1 MPENSEP
8 GPGTVAT
15 PATNRVGGKSV
26 LKIVLEV
33 VLIGFGVFLGLMGD
47 QWREQAQHRESAQ
60 ASLRYFKT
68 EIEAN
73 RKALAAVTEYHAKT
87 AQGLQDF
94 FKSDVPKTSANFKV
108 DVHGIGPVF
117 FERTAWDLALA
128 TQALSYLDSDLAFAL
143 SRVYTLQNGYAAQ
156 QQAIVQST
164 MYGRS
169 WNQDFEGYFRSV
181 LGYFNDLN
189 YLDPTLMRAYD
200 EVLPKLDRALGSAA
214 ASP

>member
-47 QWREQAQHRESAQ
+47 QWREQAQHRESPQ

-94 FKSDVPKTSANFKV
+94 FKSD
-108 DVHGIGPVF
+108 
-117 FERTAWDLALA
+117 
-128 TQALSYLDSDLAFAL
+128 
-143 SRVYTLQNGYAAQ
+143 
-156 QQAIVQST
+156 
-164 MYGRS
+164 
-169 WNQDFEGYFRSV
+169 
-181 LGYFNDLN
+181 
-189 YLDPTLMRAYD
+189 
-200 EVLPKLDRALGSAA
+200 
-214 ASP
+214 